1 MSANTV
7 LDNDLADWSNKSQ
20 NSKGGTVLH
29 TIRYGDIKKACGHM
43 LGTKC
48 SCKPTL
54 KEKKNV

>member
-1 MSANTV
+1 MNTV

-48 SCKPTL
+48 SCKPIL